1 MLKVLKA
8 ILGKITYSMPD
19 SEWTKV
25 TFERTDVEVDD
36 LDADVFRR
44 RMGMRTYFKELR
56 MNTKKL
62 HESKSAATS

>member
-1 MLKVLKA
+1 
-8 ILGKITYSMPD
+8 MPD

-36 LDADVFRR
+36 PDADVFRR

-62 HESKSAATS
+62 NESKSAATS